1 MSSLS
6 FKISVALAVICTASY
21 VAYLEV
27 QASDES
33 DEQISS
39 AAVWA
44 VSDQDLLHMNEACAQ
59 DHAQSV
65 AQCFI
70 AQMPEFGAS
79 EEAVSFSRDYA
90 AQNEG
95 TLAILRDF
103 RPMDSVDLGHV
114 YFPDGHELRQG
125 WLLLNGVPA
134 VINVDDL
141 DRLPLSVMEK
151 DQGWIALRS
160 RHAGIKL
167 FSGDRERLPDATPEM
182 QTLPDGGQRFVI
194 EYPLRNGCQSCALLG
209 HAAFSFD
216 FDASG
221 KLVTVKFVRV
231 TPA

>member
-6 FKISVALAVICTASY
+6 FKISVAIAVICTASY

-33 DEQISS
+33 DEQMSS

-44 VSDQDLLHMNEACAQ
+44 VSDQDLLHINESCAQ

-90 AQNEG
+90 AQHHG

-103 RPMDSVDLGHV
+103 RPMDSVDFGYV
-114 YFPDGHELRQG
+114 YFPDGRELRRG
-125 WLLLNGVPA
+125 WLLLNGFPA
-134 VINVDDL
+134 LINVDDL
-141 DRLPLSVMEK
+141 DRLPLPIMEK
-151 DQGWIALRS
+151 DPALLALHS
-160 RHAGIKL
+160 RYPAINL
-167 FSGDRERLPDATPEM
+167 FSGDREREPDATAEM

-209 HAAFSFD
+209 HAAFSFE
-216 FDASG
+216 FDPSG
-221 KLVTVKFVRV
+221 KLVTVKFVSV